1 MKKLIYSLMLA
12 LPVVLNA
19 QKEIPLSSTIQ
30 KVTVFFQGAQLDHYR
45 SVELQPG
52 RQEVVFQKLT
62 DFVDPN
68 TVQVKAKGSLTIIS
82 VKTRKN
88 FEDMKI
94 TNEEVKE
101 LNAEKAKLEKRD
113 LNLRDEYEILLYD
126 KDLILKNRELKGT
139 DLGLKVSEL
148 KEAYAFMHE
157 KLNAITIRQSAI
169 KEELETLNKDMNR
182 IEQEIVSRRNKPVT
196 NYTEVIVEI
205 DVDKATK
212 GEFFFSYITP
222 RASWK
227 PYYDMRSNG
236 IGEPVRLEAKALLT
250 QSTGMSWDNVD
261 LVLSTNDPYENSAE
275 PILTPWYLNYN
286 NYPQQRTVATRQLP
300 TVDYSGQLLKGIVID
315 ATTGEPMPFAQIRF
329 PSNPNVGAVT
339 DVDGKFEVNV
349 PRGEYYATASY
360 VGYQPMQ
367 LQITAPYLK
376 FFLQADQLELSEV
389 VVTSNKNQVYT
400 ETAGSYKLSAADIDG
415 VVVRESRNRKDKAN
429 RNGWM
434 MANGESTVLTGGQ
447 PASYSWSQQAQSTV
461 VQKDLRVEYAI
472 QSKMSIPSDGNDHR
486 VHIDDFELPANYEYH
501 TAPKLDPSVFLTA
514 QVTGWE
520 KLNLLSGESNLY
532 FDGTYIGKSYIDV
545 NSTKDT
551 LSFSLGKD
559 RKIQIERVR
568 IDEKSTKKTIGG
580 RQKFEVAYEIRVK
593 NNGGAAIPIVI
604 KDQMPLSVNT
614 DIKVKNGDY
623 IGAVLDEKTGILTW
637 RFTLAPS
644 QSKTIGFNYAV
655 DSNPGYVLYVE

>member
-1 MKKLIYSLMLA
+1 MLA
-12 LPVVLNA
+12 LPVALNA

-52 RQEVVFQKLT
+52 RQELVFQKLT

-68 TVQVKAKGSLTIIS
+68 TVQVKAKGALTIIS

-94 TNEEVKE
+94 TNEEVNA
-101 LNAEKAKLEKRD
+101 LNDQKKKLEKRD

-212 GEFFFSYITP
+212 GEFFFSYISP

-236 IGEPVRLEAKALLT
+236 IGEPVRLEAKALVM
-250 QSTGMSWDNVD
+250 QSTGIAWDNVD

-275 PILTPWYLNYN
+275 PILNPCYLNYN

-329 PSNPNVGAVT
+329 PSNLNVGTVS
-339 DVDGKFEVNV
+339 DSDGKFEVNV

-376 FFLQADQLELSEV
+376 FFLQADQLDLDEV
-389 VVTSNKNQVYT
+389 MVTDKNQVYT
-400 ETAGSYKLSAADIDG
+400 ASASYKLSAESIDG
-415 VVVRESRNRKDKAN
+415 VIINKRGKNRKEKY
-429 RNGWM
+429 RNDM
-434 MANGESTVLTGGQ
+434 IANGNSAELSVGQSST
-447 PASYSWSQQAQSTV
+447 YSWSQQAQSTV
-461 VQKDLRVEYAI
+461 VQKDLRVEYSI

-501 TAPKLDPSVFLTA
+501 TAPKLDPAVFLTA

-559 RKIQIERVR
+559 KKIQIERIR

-580 RQKFEVAYEIRVK
+580 RQKFEVAYEIKVK
-593 NNGGAAIPIVI
+593 NNGGAAIPIII

-614 DIKVKNGDY
+614 DIKVKNGEY
-623 IGAVLDEKTGILTW
+623 EGAVLDEKTGILTW
-637 RFTLAPS
+637 RITLAPS
-644 QSKTIGFNYAV
+644 QNKSMKFNYSV

>member
-12 LPVVLNA
+12 LPVALNA

-52 RQEVVFQKLT
+52 RQELVFQKLT

-94 TNEEVKE
+94 TNEEVNA
-101 LNAEKAKLEKRD
+101 LNDQKKKLEKRD
-113 LNLRDEYEILLYD
+113 LTLRDEYEILLYD

-205 DVDKATK
+205 DVEKATK
-212 GEFFFSYITP
+212 GEFFFSYISP

-236 IGEPVRLEAKALLT
+236 IGEPVRLEAKALVT
-250 QSTGMSWDNVD
+250 QSTGIAWDNVD

-275 PILTPWYLNYN
+275 PILNPWYLNYN

-329 PSNPNVGAVT
+329 PSNPNIGTVT
-339 DVDGKFEVNV
+339 DADGKFEVNV

-376 FFLQADQLELSEV
+376 FFLQSNQLELDEV
-389 VVTSNKNQVYT
+389 VVSDKIQV
-400 ETAGSYKLSAADIDG
+400 ASASYRLSTVESSDG
-415 VVVRESRNRKDKAN
+415 VIMEKRGRNRKGKY
-429 RNGWM
+429 RNDM
-434 MANGESTVLTGGQ
+434 LANGNSIELSVGQ
-447 PASYSWSQQAQSTV
+447 SSSYTWSQQAQSTV
-461 VQKDLRVEYAI
+461 VQKDLRVEYSI

-501 TAPKLDPSVFLTA
+501 TAPKLDPAVFLTA

-559 RKIQIERVR
+559 KKIQIERVR

-580 RQKFEVAYEIRVK
+580 RQKFEVAYEIKVK

-614 DIKVKNGDY
+614 DIKVKNGEY
-623 IGAVLDEKTGILTW
+623 EGAVLDEKTGILTW
-637 RFTLAPS
+637 RITLAPS
-644 QSKTIGFNYAV
+644 QNKSMKFNYSV

>member
-1 MKKLIYSLMLA
+1 MLA
-12 LPVVLNA
+12 LPVALNA

-52 RQEVVFQKLT
+52 RQELVFQKLT

-68 TVQVKAKGSLTIIS
+68 TVQVKAKGALTIIS

-94 TNEEVKE
+94 TNEEVNA
-101 LNAEKAKLEKRD
+101 LNDQKKKLEKRD

-157 KLNAITIRQSAI
+157 KLNTITIRQSAI

-212 GEFFFSYITP
+212 GEFFFSYISP

-236 IGEPVRLEAKALLT
+236 IGEPVRLEAKALVT
-250 QSTGMSWDNVD
+250 QSTGIAWDNVD

-275 PILTPWYLNYN
+275 PILNPWYLNYN

-329 PSNPNVGAVT
+329 PSNLNVGTVS
-339 DVDGKFEVNV
+339 DSDGKFEVNV

-376 FFLQADQLELSEV
+376 FFLQADQLDLDEV
-389 VVTSNKNQVYT
+389 MVTDKNQVYT
-400 ETAGSYKLSAADIDG
+400 ASASYKLSAESIDG
-415 VVVRESRNRKDKAN
+415 VIINKRGKNRKEKY
-429 RNGWM
+429 RNDM
-434 MANGESTVLTGGQ
+434 SANGNSVELSVGQSST
-447 PASYSWSQQAQSTV
+447 YSWSQQAQSTV
-461 VQKDLRVEYAI
+461 VQKDLRVEYSI

-501 TAPKLDPSVFLTA
+501 TAPKLDPAVFLTA

-559 RKIQIERVR
+559 KKIQIERIR

-580 RQKFEVAYEIRVK
+580 RQKFEVAYEIKVK
-593 NNGGAAIPIVI
+593 NNGGAAIPIII

-614 DIKVKNGDY
+614 DIKVKNGEY
-623 IGAVLDEKTGILTW
+623 EGAVLDEKTGILTW
-637 RFTLAPS
+637 RITLAPS
-644 QSKTIGFNYAV
+644 QNKSMKFNYSV

>member
-1 MKKLIYSLMLA
+1 MLA
-12 LPVVLNA
+12 LPVALNA

-52 RQEVVFQKLT
+52 RQELVFQKLT

-68 TVQVKAKGSLTIIS
+68 TVQVKAKGALTIIS

-94 TNEEVKE
+94 TNEEVNA
-101 LNAEKAKLEKRD
+101 LNDQKKKLEKRD

-212 GEFFFSYITP
+212 GEFFFSYISP

-236 IGEPVRLEAKALLT
+236 IGEPVRLEAKALVM
-250 QSTGMSWDNVD
+250 QSTGIAWDNVD

-275 PILTPWYLNYN
+275 PILNPWYLNYN

-329 PSNPNVGAVT
+329 PSNLNVGTVS
-339 DVDGKFEVNV
+339 DSDGKFEVNV

-376 FFLQADQLELSEV
+376 FFLQADQLDLDEV
-389 VVTSNKNQVYT
+389 MVTDKNQVYT
-400 ETAGSYKLSAADIDG
+400 ASASYKLSAESIDG
-415 VVVRESRNRKDKAN
+415 VIINKRGKNRKEKY
-429 RNGWM
+429 RNDM
-434 MANGESTVLTGGQ
+434 SANGNSVELSVGQSST
-447 PASYSWSQQAQSTV
+447 YSWSQQAQSTV
-461 VQKDLRVEYAI
+461 VQKDLRVEYSI

-501 TAPKLDPSVFLTA
+501 TAPKLDPAVFLTA

-559 RKIQIERVR
+559 KKIQIERIR

-580 RQKFEVAYEIRVK
+580 RQKFEVAYEIKVK
-593 NNGGAAIPIVI
+593 NNGGAAIPIII

-614 DIKVKNGDY
+614 DIKVKNGEY
-623 IGAVLDEKTGILTW
+623 EGAVLDEKTGILTW
-637 RFTLAPS
+637 RITLAPS
-644 QSKTIGFNYAV
+644 QNKSMKFNYSV

>member
-1 MKKLIYSLMLA
+1 MLA
-12 LPVVLNA
+12 LPVALNA

-94 TNEEVKE
+94 TNEEVNA
-101 LNAEKAKLEKRD
+101 LNDQKKKLEKRD

-169 KEELETLNKDMNR
+169 KEELEGLNKDMNR

-196 NYTEVIVEI
+196 NYTEIIVEI
-205 DVDKATK
+205 DVDKSTK

-236 IGEPVRLEAKALLT
+236 IGDPVRLEAKALVT
-250 QSTGMSWDNVD
+250 QSTGISWDNVD

-275 PILTPWYLNYN
+275 PILNPWYLNYN
-286 NYPQQRTVATRQLP
+286 NYPQQRTVASRQLP
-300 TVDYSGQLLKGIVID
+300 TVDYSGQLLKGIVFD
-315 ATTGEPMPFAQIRF
+315 ASTGEPMPFAQIRF
-329 PSNPNVGAVT
+329 PSNPNIGTVT
-339 DVDGKFEVNV
+339 DADGKFEVNV
-349 PRGEYYATASY
+349 PRGEYYVTASY

-389 VVTSNKNQVYT
+389 VVSNKIQV
-400 ETAGSYKLSAADIDG
+400 ASASYKLSAESIDG
-415 VVVRESRNRKDKAN
+415 VILESRGRNRKDKD
-429 RNGWM
+429 RNGWA
-434 MANGESTVLTGGQ
+434 MANGESTVLTGGT

-461 VQKDLRVEYAI
+461 VQKDLRMEYAI

-486 VHIDDFELPANYEYH
+486 VHIDDFELPATYEYH

-514 QVTGWE
+514 QVAGWE

-532 FDGTYIGKSYIDV
+532 FDGTYIGKTYIDV

-559 RKIQIERVR
+559 KKIQIERVR

-580 RQKFEVAYEIRVK
+580 RQKFEVAYEIKVK
-593 NNGGAAIPIVI
+593 NNGGAAIPIII

-614 DIKVKNGDY
+614 DIKVKNGEY
-623 IGAVLDEKTGILTW
+623 EGAVLDEKTGILTW
-637 RFTLAPS
+637 RITLAPS
-644 QSKTIGFNYAV
+644 QNKSMKFNYSV

>member
-1 MKKLIYSLMLA
+1 MLA
-12 LPVVLNA
+12 LPVALNA

-52 RQEVVFQKLT
+52 RQELVFQKLT

-68 TVQVKAKGSLTIIS
+68 TVQVKAKGALTIIS

-94 TNEEVKE
+94 TNEEVNA
-101 LNAEKAKLEKRD
+101 LNDQKKKLEKRD

-212 GEFFFSYITP
+212 GEFFFSYISP

-236 IGEPVRLEAKALLT
+236 IGEPVRLEAKALVM
-250 QSTGMSWDNVD
+250 QSTGIAWDNVD

-275 PILTPWYLNYN
+275 PILNPWYLNYN

-329 PSNPNVGAVT
+329 PSNLNVGTVS
-339 DVDGKFEVNV
+339 DSDGKFEVNV

-376 FFLQADQLELSEV
+376 FFLQADQLDLDEV
-389 VVTSNKNQVYT
+389 MVTDKNQVYT
-400 ETAGSYKLSAADIDG
+400 ASASYKLSAESMDG
-415 VVVRESRNRKDKAN
+415 VILEKRGRNRKGKYRDD
-429 RNGWM
+429 M
-434 MANGESTVLTGGQ
+434 SANGNSVELSVGQSST
-447 PASYSWSQQAQSTV
+447 YSWSQQAQSTV
-461 VQKDLRVEYAI
+461 VQKDLRVEYSI

-501 TAPKLDPSVFLTA
+501 TAPKLDPAVFLTA

-559 RKIQIERVR
+559 KKIQIERIR

-580 RQKFEVAYEIRVK
+580 RQKFEVAYEIKVK
-593 NNGGAAIPIVI
+593 NNGGAAIPIII

-614 DIKVKNGDY
+614 DIKVKNGEY
-623 IGAVLDEKTGILTW
+623 EGAVLDEKTGILTW
-637 RFTLAPS
+637 RITLAPS
-644 QSKTIGFNYAV
+644 QNKSMKFNYSV

>member
-94 TNEEVKE
+94 TNEEVNA
-101 LNAEKAKLEKRD
+101 LNDQKKKLEKRD

-169 KEELETLNKDMNR
+169 KEELEGLNKDMNR

-236 IGEPVRLEAKALLT
+236 IGEPVRLEAKALVT
-250 QSTGMSWDNVD
+250 QSTGISWDNVD

-275 PILTPWYLNYN
+275 PILNPWYLNYN

-315 ATTGEPMPFAQIRF
+315 ATTGEAMPFAQIRF
-329 PSNPNVGAVT
+329 PSNPNVGTVT
-339 DVDGKFEVNV
+339 NSDGKFEINV

-367 LQITAPYLK
+367 LQISAPYLK
-376 FFLQADQLELSEV
+376 FFLQSDQLDLDEV
-389 VVTSNKNQVYT
+389 VVSDKIQVTSS
-400 ETAGSYKLSAADIDG
+400 ASYKLSAESIDG
-415 VVVRESRNRKDKAN
+415 VIIEKRNKNRKGRY
-429 RNGWM
+429 RNDM
-434 MANGESTVLTGGQ
+434 MANGNSVELSVGQ
-447 PASYSWSQQAQSTV
+447 SSSYTWSQQAQSTV

-501 TAPKLDPSVFLTA
+501 SAPKLDPSVFLTA

-559 RKIQIERVR
+559 RKIQIERLR

-580 RQKFEVAYEIRVK
+580 RQKFEVAYEIKVK

-623 IGAVLDEKTGILTW
+623 LEAILDEKTGILTW
-637 RFTLAPS
+637 RITLAPS
-644 QSKTIGFNYAV
+644 QSKSMKFNYSV

>member
-1 MKKLIYSLMLA
+1 MKKLICSLLLA
-12 LPVVLNA
+12 LPVALNA

-94 TNEEVKE
+94 TNEEVNE
-101 LNAEKAKLEKRD
+101 LNAQKAKLEKRD

-148 KEAYAFMHE
+148 KEAYTFMHE
-157 KLNAITIRQSAI
+157 KLNAIIIRQTAI

-205 DVDKATK
+205 DVDKTTK

-236 IGEPVRLEAKALLT
+236 IGEPVRLEAKALVT
-250 QSTGMSWDNVD
+250 QNTGISWDNVD

-275 PILTPWYLNYN
+275 PILSPWYLNYN

-315 ATTGEPMPFAQIRF
+315 ATTGEAMPFAQIRF
-329 PSNPNVGAVT
+329 PSNPNVGTMT
-339 DVDGKFEVNV
+339 DADGKFEVNV

-376 FFLQADQLELSEV
+376 FSLQSNQLELDEV
-389 VVTSNKNQVYT
+389 VVSDKIEV
-400 ETAGSYKLSAADIDG
+400 GSVSYKVSAESIDG
-415 VVVRESRNRKDKAN
+415 VIINKRGRNRKDKY
-429 RNGWM
+429 RNDM
-434 MANGESTVLTGGQ
+434 MANGNSTVLTGGQ
-447 PASYSWSQQAQSTV
+447 TASYSWSQQAQSTV
-461 VQKDLRVEYAI
+461 VKKDLRVEYAI

-580 RQKFEVAYEIRVK
+580 RQKFEVAYEIKVK

-623 IGAVLDEKTGILTW
+623 LEAVLDEKTGILTW

-644 QSKTIGFNYAV
+644 QSKTVGFNYAV

>member
-1 MKKLIYSLMLA
+1 MLA

-52 RQEVVFQKLT
+52 RQELVFQKLT

-68 TVQVKAKGSLTIIS
+68 TVQVKAKGALTIIS

-94 TNEEVKE
+94 TNEEVNA
-101 LNAEKAKLEKRD
+101 LNDQKKKLEKRD
-113 LNLRDEYEILLYD
+113 INLRDEYEILLFD

-157 KLNAITIRQSAI
+157 KLNAITIRQSVI

-212 GEFFFSYITP
+212 GEFFFSYISP

-236 IGEPVRLEAKALLT
+236 IGEPVRLEAKALVT
-250 QSTGMSWDNVD
+250 QSTGIAWDNVD

-275 PILTPWYLNYN
+275 PILNPWYLNYN

-329 PSNPNVGAVT
+329 PSNPNVGTVS
-339 DVDGKFEVNV
+339 DGDGKFEVNV
-349 PRGEYYATASY
+349 PRGEYYVTASY

-376 FFLQADQLELSEV
+376 FFLQADQLELDEV
-389 VVTSNKNQVYT
+389 VVSDKIQV
-400 ETAGSYKLSAADIDG
+400 ASASYKLSAVESMDG
-415 VVVRESRNRKDKAN
+415 VVIGRRGRNRKDKY
-429 RNGWM
+429 RNDM
-434 MANGESTVLTGGQ
+434 MANGNSVELSVGQ
-447 PASYSWSQQAQSTV
+447 SSSYTWSQQAQSTV
-461 VQKDLRVEYAI
+461 VQKDLRVEYSI

-501 TAPKLDPSVFLTA
+501 TAPKLDPAVFLTA

-559 RKIQIERVR
+559 KKIQIERVR

-580 RQKFEVAYEIRVK
+580 RQKFEVAYEIKVK

-614 DIKVKNGDY
+614 DIKVKNGEY
-623 IGAVLDEKTGILTW
+623 EGAVLDEKTGILTW
-637 RFTLAPS
+637 RITLAPS
-644 QSKTIGFNYAV
+644 QNKSMKFNYSV

>member
-1 MKKLIYSLMLA
+1 MLA
-12 LPVVLNA
+12 LPVALNA

-52 RQEVVFQKLT
+52 RQELVFQKLT

-68 TVQVKAKGSLTIIS
+68 TVQVKAKGALTIIS

-94 TNEEVKE
+94 TNEEVNA
-101 LNAEKAKLEKRD
+101 LNDQKKKLEKRD
-113 LNLRDEYEILLYD
+113 INLRDEYEILLFD

-148 KEAYAFMHE
+148 KEAYAFMHD

-212 GEFFFSYITP
+212 GEFFFSYISP

-236 IGEPVRLEAKALLT
+236 IGEPVRLEAKALVT
-250 QSTGMSWDNVD
+250 QSTGIAWDNVD

-275 PILTPWYLNYN
+275 PILNPWYLNYN

-329 PSNPNVGAVT
+329 PSNPNIGTVT
-339 DVDGKFEVNV
+339 DADGKFEVNV

-367 LQITAPYLK
+367 LQISAPYLK
-376 FFLQADQLELSEV
+376 FFLQSNQLELDEV
-389 VVTSNKNQVYT
+389 AVSDKIQVTS
-400 ETAGSYKLSAADIDG
+400 ASYKLSAVESIDG
-415 VVVRESRNRKDKAN
+415 VILEKRGRNRKGKY
-429 RNGWM
+429 RNDM
-434 MANGESTVLTGGQ
+434 LANGNSVELSVGQ
-447 PASYSWSQQAQSTV
+447 SISYTWSQQAQSTV
-461 VQKDLRVEYAI
+461 VQKDLRVEYSI

-501 TAPKLDPSVFLTA
+501 TAPKLDPAVFLTA

-559 RKIQIERVR
+559 KKIQIERVR

-580 RQKFEVAYEIRVK
+580 RQKFEVAYEIKVK

-614 DIKVKNGDY
+614 DIKVKNGEY
-623 IGAVLDEKTGILTW
+623 EGAVLDEKTGILTW
-637 RFTLAPS
+637 RITLAPS
-644 QSKTIGFNYAV
+644 QNKSMKFNYSV

>member
-1 MKKLIYSLMLA
+1 
-12 LPVVLNA
+12 
-19 QKEIPLSSTIQ
+19 
-30 KVTVFFQGAQLDHYR
+30 
-45 SVELQPG
+45 
-52 RQEVVFQKLT
+52 
-62 DFVDPN
+62 
-68 TVQVKAKGSLTIIS
+68 
-82 VKTRKN
+82 
-88 FEDMKI
+88 
-94 TNEEVKE
+94 
-101 LNAEKAKLEKRD
+101 
-113 LNLRDEYEILLYD
+113 
-126 KDLILKNRELKGT
+126 
-139 DLGLKVSEL
+139 
-148 KEAYAFMHE
+148 
-157 KLNAITIRQSAI
+157 
-169 KEELETLNKDMNR
+169 MNR

-212 GEFFFSYITP
+212 GEFFFSYISP

-236 IGEPVRLEAKALLT
+236 IGEPVRLEAKALVM
-250 QSTGMSWDNVD
+250 QSTGIAWDNVD

-275 PILTPWYLNYN
+275 PILNPWYLNYN

-329 PSNPNVGAVT
+329 PSNLNVGTVS
-339 DVDGKFEVNV
+339 DSDGKFEVNV

-376 FFLQADQLELSEV
+376 FFLQADQLDLDEV
-389 VVTSNKNQVYT
+389 MVTDKNQVYT
-400 ETAGSYKLSAADIDG
+400 ASASYKLSAESMDG
-415 VVVRESRNRKDKAN
+415 VILEKRGRNRKGKYRDD
-429 RNGWM
+429 M
-434 MANGESTVLTGGQ
+434 SANGNSVELSVGQSST
-447 PASYSWSQQAQSTV
+447 YSWSQQAQSTV
-461 VQKDLRVEYAI
+461 VQKDLRVEYSI

-501 TAPKLDPSVFLTA
+501 TAPKLDPAVFLTA

-559 RKIQIERVR
+559 KKIQIERIR

-580 RQKFEVAYEIRVK
+580 RQKFEVAYEIKVK
-593 NNGGAAIPIVI
+593 NNGGAAIPIII

-614 DIKVKNGDY
+614 DIKVKNGEY
-623 IGAVLDEKTGILTW
+623 EGAVLDEKTGILTW
-637 RFTLAPS
+637 RITLAPS
-644 QSKTIGFNYAV
+644 QNKSMKFNYSV

>member
-1 MKKLIYSLMLA
+1 MLA
-12 LPVVLNA
+12 LPVALNA

-52 RQEVVFQKLT
+52 RQELVFQKLT

-94 TNEEVKE
+94 TNEEVNA
-101 LNAEKAKLEKRD
+101 LNDQKKKLEKRD
-113 LNLRDEYEILLYD
+113 LTLRDEYEILLYD

-205 DVDKATK
+205 DVEKATK
-212 GEFFFSYITP
+212 GEFFFSYISP

-236 IGEPVRLEAKALLT
+236 IGEPVRLEAKALVT
-250 QSTGMSWDNVD
+250 QSTGIAWDNVD

-275 PILTPWYLNYN
+275 PILNPWYLNYN

-329 PSNPNVGAVT
+329 PSNPNIGTVT
-339 DVDGKFEVNV
+339 DADGKFEVNV

-376 FFLQADQLELSEV
+376 FFLQSNQLELDEV
-389 VVTSNKNQVYT
+389 VVSDKIQV
-400 ETAGSYKLSAADIDG
+400 ASASYRLSTVESSDG
-415 VVVRESRNRKDKAN
+415 VIMEKRGRNRKGKY
-429 RNGWM
+429 RNDM
-434 MANGESTVLTGGQ
+434 LANGNSIELSVGQ
-447 PASYSWSQQAQSTV
+447 SSSYTWSQQAQSTV
-461 VQKDLRVEYAI
+461 VQKDLRVEYSI

-501 TAPKLDPSVFLTA
+501 TAPKLDPAVFLTA

-559 RKIQIERVR
+559 KKIQIERVR

-580 RQKFEVAYEIRVK
+580 RQKFEVAYEIKVK

-614 DIKVKNGDY
+614 DIKVKNGEY
-623 IGAVLDEKTGILTW
+623 EGAVLDEKTGILTW
-637 RFTLAPS
+637 RITLAPS
-644 QSKTIGFNYAV
+644 QNKSMKFNYSV

>member
-1 MKKLIYSLMLA
+1 MLA

-52 RQEVVFQKLT
+52 RQELVFQKLT

-68 TVQVKAKGSLTIIS
+68 TVQVKAKGALTIIS

-94 TNEEVKE
+94 TNEEVNA
-101 LNAEKAKLEKRD
+101 LNDQKKKLEKRD
-113 LNLRDEYEILLYD
+113 INLRDEYEILLFD

-157 KLNAITIRQSAI
+157 KLNAITIRQSVI

-212 GEFFFSYITP
+212 GEFFFSYISP

-236 IGEPVRLEAKALLT
+236 IGEPVRLEAKALVT
-250 QSTGMSWDNVD
+250 QSTGIAWDNVD

-275 PILTPWYLNYN
+275 PILNPWYLNYN

-329 PSNPNVGAVT
+329 PSNPNVGTVS
-339 DVDGKFEVNV
+339 DGDGKFEVNV
-349 PRGEYYATASY
+349 PRGEYYVTASY
-360 VGYQPMQ
+360 VGYHPMQ

-376 FFLQADQLELSEV
+376 FFLQADQLELDEV
-389 VVTSNKNQVYT
+389 VVSDKIQV
-400 ETAGSYKLSAADIDG
+400 ASASYKLSAVESMDG
-415 VVVRESRNRKDKAN
+415 VVIGRRGRNRKDKY
-429 RNGWM
+429 RNDM
-434 MANGESTVLTGGQ
+434 MANGNSVELSVGQ
-447 PASYSWSQQAQSTV
+447 SSSYTWSQQAQSTV
-461 VQKDLRVEYAI
+461 VQKDLRVEYSI

-501 TAPKLDPSVFLTA
+501 TAPKLDPAVFLTA

-559 RKIQIERVR
+559 KKIQIERVR

-580 RQKFEVAYEIRVK
+580 RQKFEVAYEIKVK

-614 DIKVKNGDY
+614 DIKVKNGEY
-623 IGAVLDEKTGILTW
+623 EGAVLDEKTGILTW
-637 RFTLAPS
+637 RITLAPS
-644 QSKTIGFNYAV
+644 QNKSMKFNYSV

>member
-30 KVTVFFQGAQLDHYR
+30 KVTVFFQGAQMDHYR

-94 TNEEVKE
+94 TNEEVNA
-101 LNAEKAKLEKRD
+101 LNDQKKKLEKRD
-113 LNLRDEYEILLYD
+113 LNLRDEYEILLFD

-169 KEELETLNKDMNR
+169 KEELEGLNKDMNR

-196 NYTEVIVEI
+196 NYTEIIVEI
-205 DVDKATK
+205 DVDKQTK

-236 IGEPVRLEAKALLT
+236 IGDPVRLEAKALVT
-250 QSTGMSWDNVD
+250 QSTGISWDNVD

-275 PILTPWYLNYN
+275 PILNPWYLNYN
-286 NYPQQRTVATRQLP
+286 NYPQQRTVASRQLP
-300 TVDYSGQLLKGIVID
+300 TVDYSGQLLKGIVFD
-315 ATTGEPMPFAQIRF
+315 ASTGEPMPFAQIRF
-329 PSNPNVGAVT
+329 PSNPNIGTVT
-339 DVDGKFEVNV
+339 DADGKFEVNV

-376 FFLQADQLELSEV
+376 FFLKADQLELNEV
-389 VVTSNKNQVYT
+389 VVSDKNQV
-400 ETAGSYKLSAADIDG
+400 ASSAYRFSGVESMDG
-415 VVVRESRNRKDKAN
+415 VILEKRSRNRKDKY
-429 RNGWM
+429 RNDM
-434 MANGESTVLTGGQ
+434 SANGNSVELSVGQ
-447 PASYSWSQQAQSTV
+447 SSSYTWSQQAQSTV
-461 VQKDLRVEYAI
+461 VQKDLRMEYAI

-486 VHIDDFELPANYEYH
+486 VHIDDFELPATYEYH

-514 QVTGWE
+514 QVAGWE

-532 FDGTYIGKSYIDV
+532 FDGTYIGKTYIDV

-559 RKIQIERVR
+559 KKMQVERLR

-580 RQKFEVAYEIRVK
+580 RQKFEVAYEIKVK

-614 DIKVKNGDY
+614 DIKVKNGEY
-623 IGAVLDEKTGILTW
+623 EGAVLDEKTGILTW
-637 RFTLAPS
+637 RITLAPS
-644 QSKTIGFNYAV
+644 QNKSMKFNYSV

>member
-1 MKKLIYSLMLA
+1 MLA
-12 LPVVLNA
+12 LPVALNA

-30 KVTVFFQGAQLDHYR
+30 KVTVFFQGAQMDHYR
-45 SVELQPG
+45 AVELQPG

-94 TNEEVKE
+94 TNEEVNA
-101 LNAEKAKLEKRD
+101 LNDQKKKLEKRD
-113 LNLRDEYEILLYD
+113 LNLRDEYEILLFD

-148 KEAYAFMHE
+148 KEAYVFMHE

-169 KEELETLNKDMNR
+169 KEELEGLNKDMNR

-196 NYTEVIVEI
+196 NYTEIIVEI
-205 DVDKATK
+205 DVDKQTK

-236 IGEPVRLEAKALLT
+236 IGDPVRLEAKALVT
-250 QSTGMSWDNVD
+250 QSTGISWDNVD

-275 PILTPWYLNYN
+275 PILNPWYLNYN
-286 NYPQQRTVATRQLP
+286 NYPQQRTVASRQLP
-300 TVDYSGQLLKGIVID
+300 TVDYSGQLLKGIVFD
-315 ATTGEPMPFAQIRF
+315 ASTGEPMPFAQIRF
-329 PSNPNVGAVT
+329 PSNPNIGTVT
-339 DVDGKFEVNV
+339 DADGKFEVNV

-376 FFLQADQLELSEV
+376 FFLQADQLELEEV
-389 VVTSNKNQVYT
+389 VVSDKIQVTSS
-400 ETAGSYKLSAADIDG
+400 AYKLSAVESMDG
-415 VVVRESRNRKDKAN
+415 VILEKRSRNRKDKD
-429 RNGWM
+429 RNGWA
-434 MANGESTVLTGGQ
+434 MANGESTVLTGGT

-461 VQKDLRVEYAI
+461 VQKDLRMEYAI

-486 VHIDDFELPANYEYH
+486 VHIDDFELPATYEYH

-514 QVTGWE
+514 QVAGWE

-532 FDGTYIGKSYIDV
+532 FDGTYIGKTYIDV

-559 RKIQIERVR
+559 KKMQVERLR

-580 RQKFEVAYEIRVK
+580 RQKFEVAYEIKVK
-593 NNGGAAIPIVI
+593 NNGGAAIPIII

-614 DIKVKNGDY
+614 DIKVKNGEY
-623 IGAVLDEKTGILTW
+623 EGAVLDEKTGILTW
-637 RFTLAPS
+637 RITLAPS
-644 QSKTIGFNYAV
+644 QNKSMKFNYSV

>member
-1 MKKLIYSLMLA
+1 MLA
-12 LPVVLNA
+12 LPVALNA

-45 SVELQPG
+45 SVELEPG
-52 RQEVVFQKLT
+52 RQELVFQKLT

-68 TVQVKAKGSLTIIS
+68 TVQVKAKGALTIIS

-94 TNEEVKE
+94 TNEEVNA
-101 LNAEKAKLEKRD
+101 LNDQKKKLEKRD
-113 LNLRDEYEILLYD
+113 INLRDEYEILLFD

-148 KEAYAFMHE
+148 KEAYTFMHD

-236 IGEPVRLEAKALLT
+236 IGEPVRLEAKALVT
-250 QSTGMSWDNVD
+250 QATGIAWDNVD

-275 PILTPWYLNYN
+275 PILNPWYLNYN

-329 PSNPNVGAVT
+329 PSNPNIGTVT
-339 DVDGKFEVNV
+339 DADGKFEVNV

-376 FFLQADQLELSEV
+376 FFLQSNQLELDEV
-389 VVTSNKNQVYT
+389 VVSDKIQV
-400 ETAGSYKLSAADIDG
+400 ASASYKLSAVESMDG
-415 VVVRESRNRKDKAN
+415 VILEKRGRNRKGKYRDD
-429 RNGWM
+429 M
-434 MANGESTVLTGGQ
+434 SANGNSIELSVGQ
-447 PASYSWSQQAQSTV
+447 SSSYTWSQQAQSTV
-461 VQKDLRVEYAI
+461 VQKDLRVEYSI

-501 TAPKLDPSVFLTA
+501 TAPKLDPAVFLTA

-559 RKIQIERVR
+559 KKIQIERLR

-580 RQKFEVAYEIRVK
+580 RQKFEVAYEIKVK

-623 IGAVLDEKTGILTW
+623 LEAVLDEKTGILTW
-637 RFTLAPS
+637 RITLAPS
-644 QSKTIGFNYAV
+644 QNKSMKFNYSV

>member
-1 MKKLIYSLMLA
+1 MLA
-12 LPVVLNA
+12 LPVALNA

-94 TNEEVKE
+94 TNEEVNA
-101 LNAEKAKLEKRD
+101 LNDQKKKLEKRD

-157 KLNAITIRQSAI
+157 KLNVITIRQSAV

-236 IGEPVRLEAKALLT
+236 IGEPVRLEAKALVT
-250 QSTGMSWDNVD
+250 QSTGISWDNVD

-275 PILTPWYLNYN
+275 PILNPWYLNYN

-315 ATTGEPMPFAQIRF
+315 ATTGEAMPFAQIRF
-329 PSNPNVGAVT
+329 PSNPNVGTVT
-339 DVDGKFEVNV
+339 NSDGKFEINV

-360 VGYQPMQ
+360 MGYQPMQ

-376 FFLQADQLELSEV
+376 FFLQSNQLELDEV
-389 VVTSNKNQVYT
+389 VVTDKIQV
-400 ETAGSYKLSAADIDG
+400 ASASYKLSAESIDG
-415 VVVRESRNRKDKAN
+415 VIIESRSRNRKNKY
-429 RNGWM
+429 RNDM
-434 MANGESTVLTGGQ
+434 MANGNSTELSVGQ
-447 PASYSWSQQAQSTV
+447 SSSYTWSQQAQSTV
-461 VQKDLRVEYAI
+461 VQKDLRVEYSI
-472 QSKMSIPSDGNDHR
+472 QSKMSIPTDGNDHR

-501 TAPKLDPSVFLTA
+501 SAPKLDPSVFLTA

-559 RKIQIERVR
+559 RKIQIERLR

-580 RQKFEVAYEIRVK
+580 RQKFEVAYEIKVK

-614 DIKVKNGDY
+614 DIKVKNGEY
-623 IGAVLDEKTGILTW
+623 EGAVLDEKTGILTW
-637 RFTLAPS
+637 RITLAPS
-644 QSKTIGFNYAV
+644 QSKSMKFNYSV

>member
-1 MKKLIYSLMLA
+1 MLA

-94 TNEEVKE
+94 TNEEVNA
-101 LNAEKAKLEKRD
+101 LNDQKKKLEKRD

-169 KEELETLNKDMNR
+169 KEELEGLNKDMNR

-236 IGEPVRLEAKALLT
+236 IGEPVRLEAKALVT
-250 QSTGMSWDNVD
+250 QSTGISWDNVD

-275 PILTPWYLNYN
+275 PILNPWYLNYN

-315 ATTGEPMPFAQIRF
+315 ATTGEAMPFAQIRF
-329 PSNPNVGAVT
+329 PSNPNVGTVT
-339 DVDGKFEVNV
+339 NSDGKFEINV

-367 LQITAPYLK
+367 LQISAPYLK
-376 FFLQADQLELSEV
+376 FFLQSDQLDLDEV
-389 VVTSNKNQVYT
+389 VVSDKIQVTSS
-400 ETAGSYKLSAADIDG
+400 ASYKLSAESIDG
-415 VVVRESRNRKDKAN
+415 VIIEKRNKNRKGRY
-429 RNGWM
+429 RNDM
-434 MANGESTVLTGGQ
+434 MANGNSVELSVGQ
-447 PASYSWSQQAQSTV
+447 SSSYTWSQQAQSTV

-501 TAPKLDPSVFLTA
+501 SAPKLDPSVFLTA

-559 RKIQIERVR
+559 RKIQIERLR

-580 RQKFEVAYEIRVK
+580 RQKFEVAYEIKVK

-623 IGAVLDEKTGILTW
+623 LEAILDEKTGILTW
-637 RFTLAPS
+637 RITLAPS
-644 QSKTIGFNYAV
+644 QSKSMKFNYSV

>member
-1 MKKLIYSLMLA
+1 MLA
-12 LPVVLNA
+12 LPVALNA

-94 TNEEVKE
+94 TNEEVNA
-101 LNAEKAKLEKRD
+101 LNDQKKKLEKRD

-157 KLNAITIRQSAI
+157 KLNAITIRQSSI
-169 KEELETLNKDMNR
+169 KEELEGLNKDMNR

-196 NYTEVIVEI
+196 NYTEIIVEI
-205 DVDKATK
+205 DVDKSTK

-236 IGEPVRLEAKALLT
+236 IGDPVRLEAKALVT
-250 QSTGMSWDNVD
+250 QSTGISWDNVD

-275 PILTPWYLNYN
+275 PILNPWYLNYN
-286 NYPQQRTVATRQLP
+286 NYPQQRTVASRQLP
-300 TVDYSGQLLKGIVID
+300 TVDYSGQLLKGIVFD
-315 ATTGEPMPFAQIRF
+315 ASTGEPMPFAQIRF
-329 PSNPNVGAVT
+329 PSNPNIGTVT
-339 DVDGKFEVNV
+339 DADGKFEVNV
-349 PRGEYYATASY
+349 PRGEYYVTASY

-389 VVTSNKNQVYT
+389 VVSNKIQV
-400 ETAGSYKLSAADIDG
+400 ASASYKLSAESIDG
-415 VVVRESRNRKDKAN
+415 VILESRGRNRKDKD
-429 RNGWM
+429 RNGWA
-434 MANGESTVLTGGQ
+434 MANGESTVLTGGT

-461 VQKDLRVEYAI
+461 VQKDLRMEYAI

-486 VHIDDFELPANYEYH
+486 VHIDDFELPATYEYH

-514 QVTGWE
+514 QVAGWE

-532 FDGTYIGKSYIDV
+532 FDGTYIGKTYIDV

-559 RKIQIERVR
+559 KKIQIERVR

-580 RQKFEVAYEIRVK
+580 RQKFEVAYEIKVK
-593 NNGGAAIPIVI
+593 NNGGAAIPIII

-614 DIKVKNGDY
+614 DIKVKNGEY
-623 IGAVLDEKTGILTW
+623 EGAVLDEKTGILTW
-637 RFTLAPS
+637 RITLAPS
-644 QSKTIGFNYAV
+644 QNKSMKFNYSV

>member
-1 MKKLIYSLMLA
+1 MLA

-94 TNEEVKE
+94 TNEEVNE
-101 LNAEKAKLEKRD
+101 LNAQKAKLEKRD

-236 IGEPVRLEAKALLT
+236 IGEPVRLEAKALVT
-250 QSTGMSWDNVD
+250 QNTGISWDNVD

-275 PILTPWYLNYN
+275 PILNPWYLNYN

-339 DVDGKFEVNV
+339 DGDGKFEVNV

-376 FFLQADQLELSEV
+376 FFLQSDQLELDEV
-389 VVTSNKNQVYT
+389 VVTDKIQVT
-400 ETAGSYKLSAADIDG
+400 SASYKMTAESIDG
-415 VVVRESRNRKDKAN
+415 VIINKRGRNRKDKY
-429 RNGWM
+429 RNDM
-434 MANGESTVLTGGQ
+434 MANGNSVELSVGQ
-447 PASYSWSQQAQSTV
+447 SSSYTWSQQAQSTV
-461 VQKDLRVEYAI
+461 VKKDLRVEYAI

-514 QVTGWE
+514 QITGWE

-580 RQKFEVAYEIRVK
+580 RQKFEVAYEIKVK

-623 IGAVLDEKTGILTW
+623 LEAVLDEKTGILTW

-644 QSKTIGFNYAV
+644 QSKTVGFNYAV

>member
-1 MKKLIYSLMLA
+1 MLA
-12 LPVVLNA
+12 LPVALNA

-94 TNEEVKE
+94 TNEEVNA
-101 LNAEKAKLEKRD
+101 LNDQKKKLEKRD

-157 KLNAITIRQSAI
+157 KLNVITIRQSAI
-169 KEELETLNKDMNR
+169 KEELETLNKEMNR

-236 IGEPVRLEAKALLT
+236 IGEPVRLEAKALVT
-250 QSTGMSWDNVD
+250 QSTGISWDNVD

-275 PILTPWYLNYN
+275 PILNPWYLNYN

-315 ATTGEPMPFAQIRF
+315 ATTGEAMPFAQIRF
-329 PSNPNVGAVT
+329 PSNPNVGTVT
-339 DVDGKFEVNV
+339 NSDGKFEINV

-360 VGYQPMQ
+360 MGYQPMQ

-376 FFLQADQLELSEV
+376 FFLQSNQLELDEV
-389 VVTSNKNQVYT
+389 VVTDKIQV
-400 ETAGSYKLSAADIDG
+400 ASASYKLSAESIDG
-415 VVVRESRNRKDKAN
+415 VIIESRSRNRKNKY
-429 RNGWM
+429 RNDM
-434 MANGESTVLTGGQ
+434 MANGNSTELSVGQ
-447 PASYSWSQQAQSTV
+447 SSSYTWYQQAQSTV
-461 VQKDLRVEYAI
+461 VQKDLRVEYSI
-472 QSKMSIPSDGNDHR
+472 QSKMSIPTDGNDHR

-501 TAPKLDPSVFLTA
+501 SAPKLDPSVFLTA

-559 RKIQIERVR
+559 RKIQIERLR

-580 RQKFEVAYEIRVK
+580 RQKFEVAYEIKVK

-614 DIKVKNGDY
+614 DIKVKNGEY
-623 IGAVLDEKTGILTW
+623 EGAVLDEKTGILTW
-637 RFTLAPS
+637 RITLAPS
-644 QSKTIGFNYAV
+644 QSKSMKFNYSV

>member
-1 MKKLIYSLMLA
+1 MLA
-12 LPVVLNA
+12 LPVALNA

-94 TNEEVKE
+94 TNEEVNA
-101 LNAEKAKLEKRD
+101 LNDQKKKLEKRD

-157 KLNAITIRQSAI
+157 KLNAITIRQSSI
-169 KEELETLNKDMNR
+169 KEELEGLNKDMNR

-196 NYTEVIVEI
+196 NYTEIIVEI
-205 DVDKATK
+205 DVDKSTK

-236 IGEPVRLEAKALLT
+236 IGDPVRLEAKALVT
-250 QSTGMSWDNVD
+250 QSTGISWDNVD

-275 PILTPWYLNYN
+275 PILNPWYLNYN
-286 NYPQQRTVATRQLP
+286 NYPQQRTVASRQLP
-300 TVDYSGQLLKGIVID
+300 TVDYSGQLLKGIVFD
-315 ATTGEPMPFAQIRF
+315 ASTGEPMPFPQIRF
-329 PSNPNVGAVT
+329 PSNPNIGTVT
-339 DVDGKFEVNV
+339 DADGKFEVNV
-349 PRGEYYATASY
+349 PRGEYYVTASY

-389 VVTSNKNQVYT
+389 VVSNKIQV
-400 ETAGSYKLSAADIDG
+400 ASASYKLSAESIDG
-415 VVVRESRNRKDKAN
+415 VILERRGRNRKDKD
-429 RNGWM
+429 RNGWA
-434 MANGESTVLTGGQ
+434 MANGESTVLTGGT

-461 VQKDLRVEYAI
+461 VQKDLRMEYAI

-486 VHIDDFELPANYEYH
+486 VHIDDFELPATYEYH

-514 QVTGWE
+514 QVAGWE

-532 FDGTYIGKSYIDV
+532 FDGTYIGKTYIDV

-559 RKIQIERVR
+559 KKIQIERVR

-580 RQKFEVAYEIRVK
+580 RQKFEVAYEIKVK
-593 NNGGAAIPIVI
+593 NNGGAAIPIII

-614 DIKVKNGDY
+614 DIKVKNGEY
-623 IGAVLDEKTGILTW
+623 EGAVLDEKTGILTW
-637 RFTLAPS
+637 RITLAPS
-644 QSKTIGFNYAV
+644 QNKSMKFNYSV

>member
-1 MKKLIYSLMLA
+1 MKKLIFSLILA

-94 TNEEVKE
+94 TNEEVNE
-101 LNAEKAKLEKRD
+101 LNAQKAKLEKRD

-236 IGEPVRLEAKALLT
+236 IGEPVRLEAKALVT
-250 QSTGMSWDNVD
+250 QNTGISWDNVD

-275 PILTPWYLNYN
+275 PILNPWYLNYN

-300 TVDYSGQLLKGIVID
+300 TVDYSGQMLKGIVID

-339 DVDGKFEVNV
+339 DGDGKFEVNV

-360 VGYQPMQ
+360 VGYQPLQM
-367 LQITAPYLK
+367 QITAPYLK
-376 FFLQADQLELSEV
+376 FFLQSDQLDLDV
-389 VVTSNKNQVYT
+389 VVVSDKIQV
-400 ETAGSYKLSAADIDG
+400 ASASYKLSAESIDG
-415 VVVRESRNRKDKAN
+415 VIIEKRNRNRKDKY
-429 RNGWM
+429 RNDNM
-434 MANGESTVLTGGQ
+434 MANGNSTELSVGQ
-447 PASYSWSQQAQSTV
+447 SSSYTWSQQAQSTV
-461 VQKDLRVEYAI
+461 VKKDLRVEYAI

-559 RKIQIERVR
+559 RKIQIERLR

-580 RQKFEVAYEIRVK
+580 RQKFEVAYEIKVK

-623 IGAVLDEKTGILTW
+623 LEAVLDEKTGILTW

-644 QSKTIGFNYAV
+644 QSKTVGFNYAV